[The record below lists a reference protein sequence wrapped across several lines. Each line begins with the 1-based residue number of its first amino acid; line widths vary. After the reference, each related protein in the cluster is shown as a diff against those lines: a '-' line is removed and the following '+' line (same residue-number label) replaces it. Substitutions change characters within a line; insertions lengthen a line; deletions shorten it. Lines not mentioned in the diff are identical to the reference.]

1 MGQDWR
7 QRSVERRVCVLPFS
21 ASAFPHFTWPAP
33 RSPGSPSLL
42 LPRAPGAGG
51 EARPGEG
58 WPCLGGLLRYP
69 PRRRCLAADPG
80 RADLGNLPAP
90 QPMGERRPCPRP
102 FSGATD
108 ASSALRSPPRA
119 ARASRAVA
127 LRARG
132 THSASLA
139 SGSRPPRRACPR
151 PSPTPRARAVQGDR
165 TSLWGLPDN
174 AGWGRPAPPLPP
186 AWLGGR
192 PSGSCLR
199 TTPRQLDPQRPR

>member
-1 MGQDWR
+1 M
-7 QRSVERRVCVLPFS
+7 ERRVCAWPFS
-21 ASAFPHFTWPAP
+21 ASAFPYFTWPAP

-132 THSASLA
+132 THSASHA
-139 SGSRPPRRACPR
+139 SGSRPPRRACPD
-151 PSPTPRARAVQGDR
+151 P
-165 TSLWGLPDN
+165 LP
-174 AGWGRPAPPLPP
+174 RPAPERYRGIRPAYGGSQITRAGGAQPPPLPP
-186 AWLGGR
+186 AWLGGH

-199 TTPRQLDPQRPR
+199 TTPPQLDPQRPR